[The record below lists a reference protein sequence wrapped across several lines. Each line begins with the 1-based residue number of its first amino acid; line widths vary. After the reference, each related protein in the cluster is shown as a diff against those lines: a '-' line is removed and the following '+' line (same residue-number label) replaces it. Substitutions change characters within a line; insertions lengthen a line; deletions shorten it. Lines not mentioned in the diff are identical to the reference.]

1 MVVFQ
6 YRHRHG
12 TFSKGLPFRVPK
24 KQQRLLRKKWPPTER
39 RPCNI
44 WSKGSKPWRTFAA
57 EVVDSFTW
65 NTKANHFFING
76 WKWWFP
82 TIFYIY
88 IYIYCEGLW
97 RRGAFWARFE
107 ALFLEPAA
115 HVTQT
120 HQRLTTGLNVQS
132 HVGSSGE
139 CCCCRC
145 TASGGPLECLE
156 GRAGGSET
164 AIAASDSRGEES
176 GL

>member
-1 MVVFQ
+1 M
-6 YRHRHG
+6 
-12 TFSKGLPFRVPK
+12 TPFDVRIFF
-24 KQQRLLRKKWPPTER
+24 KWVETQPPTRSSLSPKHPLNEGPSGKTLQTCR
-39 RPCNI
+39 WLVRWALGIFPPDALEFFGAFGCI
-44 WSKGSKPWRTFAA
+44 FLWVFPKI
-57 EVVDSFTW
+57 EVPQ
-65 NTKANHFFING
+65 NG
-76 WKWWFP
+76 WWK
-82 TIFYIY
+82 
-88 IYIYCEGLW
+88 YCEGLW